1 MKKASALEGAMLIA
15 LVFLI
20 WGMRPAP
27 AAQGNGDACRNADLA
42 LSQSRLRDALS
53 LFQTCH
59 KQDPARVEAL
69 SSLGIVY
76 ARLGEFD
83 EAIAAYKQGLAL
95 DPWNPQLNMNMGLAY
110 LKSGRYEEAAR
121 SFSRTLLVE
130 SDNSRVEEL
139 RAFCHYQLEQY
150 ELAATE
156 AERVHKAAPQDESA
170 AFLLGSIYLKLHFYD
185 KAIPLIDQALRK
197 ADSAQTH
204 ALLGEAYMGI
214 RAFRKALQEFTRAQE
229 LQPDMPGL
237 NSRIGSALVGLGD
250 PERATAE
257 FDKELVRDPNN
268 FEANY
273 YLGRLKRESNN
284 YEAATKYL
292 EKALQLRPGDP
303 STVREYSALAIQS
316 RDYATAESMLRR
328 VVEKYPNY
336 FDAHVLLAEVYF
348 KTHRPEEAERE
359 KAIMEGLRKKE
370 HARSPRPSD
379 DTLRPILDIP

>member
-1 MKKASALEGAMLIA
+1 MKKVSAIERGMLIA

-42 LSQSRLRDALS
+42 LSQGKLRDALS

-95 DPWNPQLNMNMGLAY
+95 DPWNPQLNMNMGLAC

-130 SDNSRVEEL
+130 SDNSRVQEL
-139 RAFCHYQLEQY
+139 RALRHYQLEQY

-156 AERVHKAAPQDESA
+156 AERVYKAAPQEESA

-197 ADSAQTH
+197 ADSA
-204 ALLGEAYMGI
+204 
-214 RAFRKALQEFTRAQE
+214 
-229 LQPDMPGL
+229 
-237 NSRIGSALVGLGD
+237 
-250 PERATAE
+250 
-257 FDKELVRDPNN
+257 
-268 FEANY
+268 
-273 YLGRLKRESNN
+273 
-284 YEAATKYL
+284 
-292 EKALQLRPGDP
+292 
-303 STVREYSALAIQS
+303 
-316 RDYATAESMLRR
+316 
-328 VVEKYPNY
+328 
-336 FDAHVLLAEVYF
+336 
-348 KTHRPEEAERE
+348 
-359 KAIMEGLRKKE
+359 
-370 HARSPRPSD
+370 
-379 DTLRPILDIP
+379 